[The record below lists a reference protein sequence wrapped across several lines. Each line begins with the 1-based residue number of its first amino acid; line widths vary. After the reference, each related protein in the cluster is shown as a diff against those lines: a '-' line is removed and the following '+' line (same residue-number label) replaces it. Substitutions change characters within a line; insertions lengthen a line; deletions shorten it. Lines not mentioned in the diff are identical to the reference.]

1 MKSKQDKM
9 SKLSVSVKLKT
20 VSVKDSSVRT
30 KKNALKRELRW
41 NRLEPSSSQPSK
53 SKWRRERLSLKKG
66 KLVRLSA

>member
-1 MKSKQDKM
+1 
-9 SKLSVSVKLKT
+9 

-53 SKWRRERLSLKKG
+53 SKWRREKLNLKKG